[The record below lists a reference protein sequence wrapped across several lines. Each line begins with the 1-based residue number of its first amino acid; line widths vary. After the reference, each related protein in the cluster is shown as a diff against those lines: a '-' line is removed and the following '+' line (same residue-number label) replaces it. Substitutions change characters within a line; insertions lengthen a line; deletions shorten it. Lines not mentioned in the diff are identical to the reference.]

1 MSRCV
6 RADHLP
12 SGTEPPG
19 ACVQALARRCAA
31 AHAHGHRACPHP
43 IGVRGRRVLSCP
55 VADHERG
62 QGSVCWPMPRRRT
75 PVRTQADF
83 EPAADDAAD
92 VRREPAGVA
101 VVSAH
106 RAGRPTPPA
115 LQRVRGARVP
125 TVAPPRGPTPCP
137 AVTAHTSSPRI
148 QENDNARERVTA
160 PPTKNRLSARSGP
173 IAGHLPHP
181 NRRAPTRPRLRLMSL
196 ALRGTRVD
204 ATRATHVLPPGRRG
218 ARHER

>member
-62 QGSVCWPMPRRRT
+62 QGSVCW
-75 PVRTQADF
+75 
-83 EPAADDAAD
+83 
-92 VRREPAGVA
+92 
-101 VVSAH
+101 
-106 RAGRPTPPA
+106 PTPPA